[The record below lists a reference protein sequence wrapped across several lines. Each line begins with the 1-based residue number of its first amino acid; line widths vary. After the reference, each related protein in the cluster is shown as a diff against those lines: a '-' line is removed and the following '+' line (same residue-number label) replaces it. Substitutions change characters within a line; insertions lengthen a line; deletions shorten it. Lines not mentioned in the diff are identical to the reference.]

1 MASSCCRFYT
11 TNNNP
16 RMAMGIFHLF
26 PLLAADSAADLA
38 IDTDLIRLAAL
49 AIAVIVLLA
58 AVAVGRGLWK
68 RRTGARNRI
77 EPELSIDVRQLST
90 LPPPK
95 SGPGL
100 TFYNLPVRLVAIVLA
115 PAGRAGVLPDADGMP
130 ALLDAIVP
138 GLAEVV
144 AAHKPVRLRWPEQL
158 SGSGFAHAF
167 FIHARLPGDAGKGS
181 PLSSAAGIA
190 KTHLGSVMVA
200 MIVRAE
206 RPNSYGQQILET
218 EGDWLRAFQTRPG

>member
-1 MASSCCRFYT
+1 M
-11 TNNNP
+11 
-16 RMAMGIFHLF
+16 IFFILPPVADVAPLQLPLNERTLHLAI
-26 PLLAADSAADLA
+26 LAAAAA
-38 IDTDLIRLAAL
+38 
-49 AIAVIVLLA
+49 VLLLIA
-58 AVAVGRGLWK
+58 IGAVRKMLGRRRLGRG
-68 RRTGARNRI
+68 RI
-77 EPELSIDVRQLST
+77 EPELTIDVGRLST
-90 LPPPK
+90 EPPPE

-115 PAGRAGVLPDADGMP
+115 PAGRAGTIPDAEGVP

-138 GLAEVV
+138 GLADVV

-158 SGSGFAHAF
+158 SASGFAHSF
-167 FIHARLPGDAGKGS
+167 FMHAKLPGDGGKGT
-181 PLSSAAGIA
+181 PLASAAGVA

>member
-1 MASSCCRFYT
+1 
-11 TNNNP
+11 
-16 RMAMGIFHLF
+16 MGIFHLF
-26 PLLAADSAADLA
+26 PLLGADLP
-38 IDTDLIRLAAL
+38 IDEGLIRLAAL

-58 AVAVGRGLWK
+58 AVVVGRGLWR

>member
-1 MASSCCRFYT
+1 MD
-11 TNNNP
+11 
-16 RMAMGIFHLF
+16 I
-26 PLLAADSAADLA
+26 PLTFSLAAAAPPDLP
-38 IDTDLIRLAAL
+38 IDDGLIRLAIL
-49 AIAVIVLLA
+49 
-58 AVAVGRGLWK
+58 AVAVLVILIGIAVVRGVVK
-68 RRTGARNRI
+68 RRTAARGRI
-77 EPELSIDVRQLST
+77 EPELSIDVGQLSVQ
-90 LPPPK
+90 PPPK

-115 PAGRAGVLPDADGMP
+115 PAGRAGVLPGPDGMP

-158 SGSGFAHAF
+158 SGSGFAQSF
-167 FIHARLPGDAGKGS
+167 FIHAKLPGDAGKGT
-181 PLSSAAGIA
+181 PLSSAAGMA
-190 KTHLGSVMVA
+190 RTHLGSVMVA